1 MLAQLKD
8 GLPSMVRGAMEAR
21 WLVWRR
27 HHGRYTPRPSRPAP
41 ERNMTGRRLT
51 SGADH
56 QPTRGPPRRNPTKQI
71 ASRGIDIE
79 WNRLRA
85 NQPREARHD
94 ADSDLRGRGQ
104 SATGRGRV
112 RGGSSAASCRRDVQ
126 VECDSSQ
133 RRCTRSLQASRYYT
147 RTRVK
152 LKQRALPI
160 PFLIPSASAL
170 DVSPRWKLCWIGGLS
185 GLCDSLP

>member
-8 GLPSMVRGAMEAR
+8 GLPSMPRGAMEAR
-21 WLVWRR
+21 WLVWRQG
-27 HHGRYTPRPSRPAP
+27 HGRYTPRPSRPAP

-56 QPTRGPPRRNPTKQI
+56 QPTRGLPRRNPTKRI
-71 ASRGIDIE
+71 ASRDIDIE

-85 NQPREARHD
+85 TLPREARHD

-104 SATGRGRV
+104 SATGRGTV
-112 RGGSSAASCRRDVQ
+112 RGGGSAAWCRRDVQ
-126 VECDSSQ
+126 AECGSSQ

-147 RTRVK
+147 RTLVK
-152 LKQRALPI
+152 LKQRAPPGGQLPQKG
-160 PFLIPSASAL
+160 
-170 DVSPRWKLCWIGGLS
+170 WS
-185 GLCDSLP
+185 GLPAQALRLDRTTPPAPVAW